1 MQASN
6 VTELLFSRLNFAG
19 EKQKVISSN
28 IANLNTPKYKTKDLS
43 FEEALKSTA
52 QSDLKLAVT
61 HNQHISFNTPEA
73 TASKYN
79 VYEVEG
85 LEEQNDG
92 NNVNLDNQMSNMAKN
107 TTQFNAIQGSI
118 KKDAQWFKEV
128 IMSSGKS

>member
-52 QSDLKLAVT
+52 QSDLKLSVT